1 MKFAQVLIAGWLCA
15 GLLGCGAH
23 DFSDLDAE
31 MQRMRM
37 QAPGEIDATP
47 SIRTSPSFVYA
58 AGGLRS
64 PFQSRASVV
73 AHQGVNRF
81 GADPARRKAYLEG
94 FDIEQFEM
102 VGTLANA
109 AGVFALL
116 RGAGGVHRL
125 MVGDYL
131 GRNHGQ
137 VVAISEVQV
146 EVIERV
152 PDGAGAWLE
161 RSRVISLKEHV

>member
-37 QAPGEIDATP
+37 QAPGEIDAAP

-64 PFQSRASVV
+64 PFQSRVSVV

-81 GADPARRKAYLEG
+81 GSDPARRKAYLEG

-152 PDGAGAWLE
+152 PDGVGAWLE